1 LSVFRAIKWYISTII
16 AFIRD
21 VDEGTQ
27 RTDGAF
33 RSAIQTAGHAED
45 VDLENVR
52 KELSLQIENFNSLG
66 SGWSVSNIK
75 KLTIHVAQ
83 YRPLAG
89 SSYIE
94 TPTSLIGKRAVV
106 NVQNFDNECFRWAIL
121 SALYPASRHAN
132 RVSQYARYIN
142 EVNWDGLRFPV
153 TLAQIRYLKG
163 TIVT

>member
-1 LSVFRAIKWYISTII
+1 VFRPIKWYISTSI

-33 RSAIQTAGHAED
+33 RSSIQTAGHAED

-66 SGWSVSNIK
+66 SGWSVSHIK
-75 KLTIHVAQ
+75 KLTIHVVQ
-83 YRPLAG
+83 YRPLTG

-94 TPTSLIGKRAVV
+94 TPESLIHERAVV
-106 NVQNFDNECFRWAIL
+106 NVKNYDNECFRWAIL
-121 SALYPASRHAN
+121 SALYPASKNVN
-132 RVSQYARYIN
+132 RVSQYARYVN
-142 EVNWDGLRFPV
+142 EVNWGGLRFPF
-153 TLAQIRYLKG
+153 TLAQIRLF
-163 TIVT
+163 

>member
-1 LSVFRAIKWYISTII
+1 VFRAIKWYISTSI

-33 RSAIQTAGHAED
+33 RSSIQTAGYAED

-66 SGWSVSNIK
+66 SGWNVSHIK

-121 SALYPASRHAN
+121 SALYPVSQHAN